1 MTNSWNNFLLSTAL
15 SYVVPPQTSLSTSTT
30 KDNSTTSSQSSVSNA
45 SSQSCP
51 DYWHVELLQKI
62 QNIYPSTNNDIS
74 NNKNDGVSSINY
86 GSYILIATYLAERLV
101 HRLSLQLTSQH
112 HPDIDEE
119 DNVQEQDM
127 RIGVAIPEGP
137 FLPLYILTI
146 HAINVAISQYNW
158 QICSTF
164 SHKEQSTKVKSAV
177 LIPLDANEAQE
188 RFRHMILDSK
198 PNLILVASGK
208 DMDNVRS
215 IILNSSKKN
224 EDSEMLD
231 VELADF
237 AMLLEEAL
245 STLQLH
251 LQSGNNNGIDSIVD
265 KLWSSEVRRNE
276 CLVQYPHCT
285 SSCYDVARLVALG
298 LVRLITSSIGGETSS
313 ASSNTSHSSSQS
325 TPREIMSSHIVYT
338 SGTTGKPKGCISSLA
353 SLQHYI
359 RSKNIAHDINNK
371 SNVLLAS
378 AITFDPC
385 LSDILATCA
394 VNCTLCLASR
404 DLLYSRSDELS
415 NENES
420 CYRGLTKLLRQMN
433 ITHVLC
439 TPTLWATV
447 EGSPLKNSI
456 PSLQVIA
463 LGGEPIPK
471 TMVKVWSR
479 TKSKGQN
486 NVEEYNRRFPRL
498 CSTYGVTEACVYQTF
513 GEIVLSDDCSNDISK
528 SGQSVGLPLLGTN
541 IHICH
546 PNSEEID
553 QVNTTILRQ
562 VEQNVNSSEPVIGEV
577 VISGEQVDEMSSYLN
592 LPELTSRVFVV
603 QSHNGEETRHFYR
616 TGDLGY
622 ISQSTGNLHILGRIK
637 GDGMVKI
644 NGIRIE
650 LAEIENSVID
660 DGALASDEEGSLVV
674 DCLANMSIS
683 TDDKSDEEYEHKQ
696 LIAYCVLSTA
706 AISQL
711 DIPLGDLKRGMIVSP
726 SPLLS
731 VLRTRCNRRVRKGCT
746 PSFFV
751 IVDRFPLSPTG
762 KRNRS
767 ALPTLGDCSI
777 MGGESHGSSLW
788 ECGKVGTIVANKIC
802 ACLNLQSCQRQLVTL
817 DANFFTLGGD
827 SLAATRLVRGL
838 YAEHHGILN
847 SRNLG
852 GSTGVL
858 DGPFSARYL
867 LEADTLG
874 VYVKYLESKSV
885 FQIDKDSDGDGVSKA
900 EDIHSDTATN
910 PNEKKQSTD
919 PLIEHLIE
927 AITLG
932 QTSVVSSLLDLGVDP
947 NSMEHKGRLG
957 KVRDRNKQRATF
969 KSNPLHLA
977 CLRGNPYLVKK
988 LLSCGCKANSPDA
1001 TGSFPIHLACSRI
1014 DDSSVDTREEDFNRL
1029 QCVKLLLDSG
1039 KTPISIKDVNKQTI
1053 LHSAARSGHE
1063 ELLKHI
1069 MIQWRIVSES
1079 TGMSFKSHSNIPG
1092 RIYDWQDRWFRTVR
1106 IFYMLS

>member
-1 MTNSWNNFLLSTAL
+1 MTNSWNSFLFSTAL
-15 SYVVPPQTSLSTSTT
+15 SYVVPPQTSSTT
-30 KDNSTTSSQSSVSNA
+30 TDNSTTSFQSSASNA
-45 SSQSCP
+45 LSQSCSN
-51 DYWHVELLQKI
+51 YWHVELLQKI
-62 QNIYPSTNNDIS
+62 QQVYPSSTNNDDIS
-74 NNKNDGVSSINY
+74 TNNNDKVSSINY
-86 GSYILIATYLAERLV
+86 GSYILTAIFLADRLV
-101 HRLSLQLTSQH
+101 HRLSLQLVSDH
-112 HPDIDEE
+112 LPDIDEGK
-119 DNVQEQDM
+119 DI
-127 RIGVAIPEGP
+127 RIGIAIPEGP

-158 QICSTF
+158 QTTF
-164 SHKEQSTKVKSAV
+164 TFDKEQTSSMRVKSVV
-177 LIPLDANEAQE
+177 LIPMDANEARE

-208 DMDNVRS
+208 DWDNVQS
-215 IILNSSKKN
+215 ILNSSNDKN
-224 EDSEMLD
+224 ENNEMLD
-231 VELADF
+231 VELVDF

-245 STLQLH
+245 STLKLH
-251 LQSGNNNGIDSIVD
+251 IENNNGIDSIVE
-265 KLWSSEVRRNE
+265 KLWSSDIRKE
-276 CLVQYPHCT
+276 CLVQYPHI
-285 SSCYDVARLVALG
+285 SSDCHDVAKLVALG
-298 LVRLITSSIGGETSS
+298 LVRLLTSSSIEEETSS
-313 ASSNTSHSSSQS
+313 VSSSNTPHSSLS
-325 TPREIMSSHIVYT
+325 TPREIMSHIVYT

-359 RSKNIAHDINNK
+359 QSKNIAHDINK
-371 SNVLLAS
+371 QSNVLLAS

-385 LSDILATCA
+385 LSDVLATCA
-394 VNCTLCLASR
+394 VNGTLCLASR
-404 DLLYSRSDELS
+404 DLLYSRSDDGLSSS
-415 NENES
+415 NEIES
-420 CYRGLTKLLRQMN
+420 CYRGLTKLLRQLN

-447 EGSPLKNSI
+447 EGSPLKNI
-456 PSLQVIA
+456 LPSLQVVA
-463 LGGEPIPK
+463 LGGEPIPRA
-471 TMVKVWSR
+471 MVKVWAR
-479 TKSKGQN
+479 TKSKGRD
-486 NVEEYNRRFPRL
+486 NVDEYNRRFPRL

-513 GEIVLSDDCSNDISK
+513 GEIVLLDDCSNDNK

-546 PNSEEID
+546 SNSEEID
-553 QVNTTILRQ
+553 QSNTTILRQ
-562 VEQNVNSSEPVIGEV
+562 VEKNVNSSEPVIGEV
-577 VISGEQVDEMSSYLN
+577 IISGEQVDEMSSYLN
-592 LPELTSRVFVV
+592 LPDLTSRVFVV
-603 QSHNGEETRHFYR
+603 QSHNGGERRHFYR

-622 ISQSTGNLHILGRIK
+622 INQSTGNLHIVGRIK

-660 DGALASDEEGSLVV
+660 DALTSDEEGSLVV
-674 DCLANMSIS
+674 DCMAKLSIS
-683 TDDKSDEEYEHKQ
+683 TNDKSDNGYEHKQ
-696 LIAYCVLSTA
+696 LVAYCVLSAA
-706 AISQL
+706 AISEL
-711 DIPLGDLKRGMIVSP
+711 DTPPKDLKRGMMVSP

-731 VLRTRCNRRVRKGCT
+731 VLRTRCDRRVRKGCT

-762 KRNRS
+762 KRNRL
-767 ALPTLGDCSI
+767 ALPTLGDCCI
-777 MGGESHGSSLW
+777 MARESNGDSLRDYS
-788 ECGKVGTIVANKIC
+788 KVGAIVANKLQE
-802 ACLNLQSCQRQLVTL
+802 CLNLQPCQRQLVTL

-827 SLAATRLVRGL
+827 SLAATRLVRSL
-838 YAEHHGILN
+838 YAEYHGILN

-874 VYVKYLESKSV
+874 DYVKHLESKSA
-885 FQIDKDSDGDGVSKA
+885 FQVNKESNGDGVSKV
-900 EDIHSDTATN
+900 DDRKDDTATK
-910 PNEKKQSTD
+910 PNEKEQSTD
-919 PLIEHLIE
+919 PLYEHLVE

-932 QTSVVSSLLDLGVDP
+932 QTAVASSLLDLGVDP

-977 CLRGNPYLVKK
+977 CSRGNPYLVKR

-1014 DDSSVDTREEDFNRL
+1014 DDSSVDAREEDFNRL

-1039 KTPISIKDVNKQTI
+1039 KTPISIKDGNKQTI

-1063 ELLKHI
+1063 ELLKYI
-1069 MIQWRIVSES
+1069 MIQWRIVSET

-1092 RIYDWQDRWFRTVR
+1092 RIYDWQDRWFRTVC
-1106 IFYMLS
+1106 I